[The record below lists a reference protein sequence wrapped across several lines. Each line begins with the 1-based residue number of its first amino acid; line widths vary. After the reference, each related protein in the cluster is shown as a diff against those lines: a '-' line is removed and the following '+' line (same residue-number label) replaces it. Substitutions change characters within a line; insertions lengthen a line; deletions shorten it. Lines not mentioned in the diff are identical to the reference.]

1 MSGLIKAVLW
11 DFGGVITSSPFE
23 AFNKFEIKK
32 QIPVNFI
39 RKVNAENHET
49 NAWAKLESSEI
60 NLDEF
65 DKLFRSETAAKGHEI
80 SGKEVI
86 NLLSGEIRPDMV
98 SVLKKIKKDYIVG
111 CITNNVN
118 AGQGPGMARSKKKHE
133 AIEEVMSNFEFIIES
148 SKVGVRKPNPE
159 IYKLACQRAS
169 VSPAECL
176 YLDDL
181 GVNLKPAKAMGMRT
195 IKVIS
200 SKQAIGELEQNLGIP
215 LK

>member
-1 MSGLIKAVLW
+1 MSDPIKAVLW

-23 AFNKFEIKK
+23 SFNKFEVEKK
-32 QIPVNFI
+32 IPVDFI
-39 RKVNAENHET
+39 RQINAENHET

-60 NLDEF
+60 NLNEF
-65 DKLFRSETAAKGHEI
+65 DRLFRLESSAKGHEI

-86 NLLSGEIRPDMV
+86 NLLSGEIRPEMV
-98 SVLKKIKKDYIVG
+98 SVLKKLKENFIVG

-118 AGQGPGMARSKKKHE
+118 AGQGPGMARSKRKHD

-148 SKVGVRKPNPE
+148 SKVGVRKPDPK

-169 VSPAECL
+169 VSPTECL

-181 GVNLKPAKAMGMRT
+181 GINLKPAKAMGMRT
-195 IKVIS
+195 IKVLS
-200 SKQAIGELEQNLGIP
+200 PDQAIVELERNLGIT
-215 LK
+215 LA

>member
-1 MSGLIKAVLW
+1 MSDPIKAVLW

-23 AFNKFEIKK
+23 AFNKFEVEKK
-32 QIPVNFI
+32 IPVDFI
-39 RKVNAENHET
+39 RQINAENHET

-60 NLDEF
+60 NLNEF
-65 DKLFRSETAAKGHEI
+65 DRLFRLESSAKGHEI

-86 NLLSGEIRPDMV
+86 NLLSGEIRPEMV
-98 SVLKKIKKDYIVG
+98 SVLEKLKENYIVG

-118 AGQGPGMARSKKKHE
+118 AGQGPGMARSKRKHD

-148 SKVGVRKPNPE
+148 SKVGVRKPDPK

-169 VSPAECL
+169 VSPTECL

-181 GVNLKPAKAMGMRT
+181 GINLKPAKAMGMRT
-195 IKVIS
+195 IKVLS
-200 SKQAIGELEQNLGIP
+200 PDQAIVELERNLGIT
-215 LK
+215 LA

>member
-32 QIPVNFI
+32 RIPVDFI

-98 SVLKKIKKDYIVG
+98 TVLKKIKKNYIVG

-118 AGQGPGMARSKKKHE
+118 AGQGPGMARSKKKQI

-148 SKVGVRKPNPE
+148 SKVGVRKPNPK
-159 IYKLACQRAS
+159 IYKLACERAS

-195 IKVIS
+195 IKVLS
-200 SKQAIGELEQNLGIP
+200 SEQAIAELEQNLGIP
-215 LK
+215 LA

>member
-1 MSGLIKAVLW
+1 MSDPIKAVLW

-23 AFNKFEIKK
+23 AFNKFEVEKK
-32 QIPVNFI
+32 IPVDFI
-39 RKVNAENHET
+39 RQINAENHET

-60 NLDEF
+60 NLNEF
-65 DKLFRSETAAKGHEI
+65 DRLFRLESSAKGHEI

-86 NLLSGEIRPDMV
+86 NLLSGEIRPEMV
-98 SVLKKIKKDYIVG
+98 SVLKKIKENFIVG

-118 AGQGPGMARSKKKHE
+118 AGQGPGMARSKRKHD

-148 SKVGVRKPNPE
+148 SKVGVRKPDPK

-169 VSPAECL
+169 VSPTECL

-181 GVNLKPAKAMGMRT
+181 GINLKPAKAMGMRT
-195 IKVIS
+195 IKVLS
-200 SKQAIGELEQNLGIP
+200 PDQAIVELERNLGIT
-215 LK
+215 LA

>member
-1 MSGLIKAVLW
+1 MSGLIKAVFW

-23 AFNKFEIKK
+23 AFNKFETKK
-32 QIPVNFI
+32 QIPVDFI

-60 NLDEF
+60 NIDEF
-65 DKLFRSETAAKGHEI
+65 DKLFRSETSAKGHEI

-148 SKVGVRKPNPE
+148 SKVGVRKPNPK
-159 IYKLACQRAS
+159 IYKLACERAS

-195 IKVIS
+195 IKVLS
-200 SKQAIGELEQNLGIP
+200 SEQAIAELEQNLGIP
-215 LK
+215 LA

>member
-32 QIPVNFI
+32 QIPVDFI

-65 DKLFRSETAAKGHEI
+65 DKLFRSETSAKGHEI
-80 SGKEVI
+80 SGNEVI

-98 SVLKKIKKDYIVG
+98 SVLKKIKKNYTVG

-118 AGQGPGMARSKKKHE
+118 AGQGPGMARSKKKHD

-148 SKVGVRKPNPE
+148 SKVGVRKPNPK
-159 IYKLACQRAS
+159 IYKLACQRAK

-195 IKVIS
+195 IKVLS
-200 SKQAIGELEQNLGIP
+200 SEQAILELEKNLGIP
-215 LK
+215 ME

>member
-1 MSGLIKAVLW
+1 MNDTIKAVLW

-23 AFNKFEIKK
+23 AFNKFETEQ
-32 QIPVNFI
+32 QIPVDFI
-39 RKVNAENHET
+39 RRINAENHET

-65 DKLFRSETAAKGHEI
+65 DELFRSETSAKGHEI

-98 SVLKKIKKDYIVG
+98 RALKKIKKNYLVG

-118 AGQGPGMARSKKKHE
+118 SGRGPGMARSKKKQD
-133 AIEEVMSNFEFIIES
+133 AIEEGMANFEFIIES
-148 SKVGVRKPNPE
+148 SKVGVRKPDPK
-159 IYKLACQRAS
+159 IYELACQRAR
-169 VSPAECL
+169 VLPAECL

-195 IKVIS
+195 IKVLS
-200 SKQAIGELEQNLGIP
+200 SEQAIEELQQNLGIS
-215 LK
+215 LA